1 MTRQATKRKAMAMS
15 GEEGETSVGTA
26 EEVVIPEA
34 EKIGELIVQ
43 SPEFIELR
51 DGLLEMYRQAHGV
64 HFDLTKTKDNESAR
78 KLRKLLV
85 TSRTEIERRRLD
97 GNRRDRESVADRIA
111 KRDELAQIL
120 TDAVRALETP
130 IDDAIRADEER
141 REREREEARQRE
153 EARIAGLRQRVDDI
167 TSVAVRAVDLPSAE
181 IEAKLALVGRIEI
194 GEDFEEFQTAA
205 TAAKA
210 DTMSKLAD
218 LLGKARDRE
227 RQAEEAERNR
237 LELEQLRA
245 ENAAR
250 EAREKA
256 EREQREAA
264 ERAEAQR
271 RAAAEAEQRRLEQE
285 AAQRRQTQ
293 MRAVQDT
300 IGQIQREQQRAIT
313 ATADGLLNII
323 ARVREISAP
332 IDCGDFAGQW
342 EYARDSAVEQL
353 TELAAQKRE
362 QEAER
367 EAERVRREREA
378 EIARNFEAFT
388 VVDFA
393 GVPDEQF
400 QIRAAIEAVEAV
412 VVDAERFGDKAG
424 IAEQAKAGT
433 LARLNS
439 KLARA
444 MEPRPEPP
452 PPPPAPPEPVVIA
465 IDPAVD
471 GPDQTIEVIRDALP
485 LDDGGQDVEDDRHM
499 AAHYAL
505 LNAAAQICKAAKPK
519 TKAAAEWL
527 IPATLMEGLRNSV
540 RGIQM
545 PGGGYYAGDGTLMNA
560 DGTRSI
566 FDDVDE
572 GGVA

>member
-1 MTRQATKRKAMAMS
+1 MS
-15 GEEGETSVGTA
+15 EEQVEQSAGVADELVEPIERIGALVVQLPEYGEFLEGL
-26 EEVVIPEA
+26 
-34 EKIGELIVQ
+34 K
-43 SPEFIELR
+43 
-51 DGLLEMYRQAHGV
+51 QAHQAAHNV
-64 HFDLTKTKDNESAR
+64 VFDLATVKGDTEAR
-78 KLRKLLV
+78 RLRKQLV
-85 TSRTEIERRRLD
+85 SSRVAIEKRRMEK
-97 GNRRDRESVADRIA
+97 NAEDRQSIAARIA
-111 KRDELAQIL
+111 KRDEGAALMI
-120 TDAVRALETP
+120 DFVRSLETP
-130 IDDAIRADEER
+130 LDDQIRADEER
-141 REREREEARQRE
+141 REREREQARQRE

-210 DTMSKLAD
+210 DTMSKLTD

-227 RQAEEAERNR
+227 RQVAEAERNR

-271 RAAAEAEQRRLEQE
+271 RAAAEAEQRRAEQE
-285 AAQRRQTQ
+285 AAQRRQAQ
-293 MRAVQDT
+293 VQAAQDT
-300 IGQIQREQQRAIT
+300 IGEIQRAQRGAIT
-313 ATADGLLNII
+313 ATAAGIDMLVEKIRAI
-323 ARVREISAP
+323 AP
-332 IDCGDFAGQW
+332 TIDCGDFSGQW
-342 EYARDSAVEQL
+342 EFARDSAVEQL
-353 TELAAQKRE
+353 TEMAGQKRQ

-367 EAERVRREREA
+367 EAERQRREREA
-378 EIARNFEAFT
+378 EISRNFEAFT
-388 VVDFA
+388 VVEFA

-412 VVDAERFGDKAG
+412 VVDAERFGDKVT

-452 PPPPAPPEPVVIA
+452 PPPPPPAAQEYVLIG

-485 LDDGGQDVEDDRHM
+485 LDDGGQDVKDDRHM

-505 LNAAAQICKAAKPK
+505 LAAAAAICKAAKPK
-519 TKAAAEWL
+519 NKT
-527 IPATLMEGLRNSV
+527 
-540 RGIQM
+540 
-545 PGGGYYAGDGTLMNA
+545 GGGWVVETALMDDLRTAVSEVRMPSGGHYSKDGTLMNA

-572 GGVA
+572 GSAA

>member
-1 MTRQATKRKAMAMS
+1 MSEEQVEQSAGVADELVEPIERIGALVVQLPEYGEFLEGLKQAYHAAHN
-15 GEEGETSVGTA
+15 
-26 EEVVIPEA
+26 VV
-34 EKIGELIVQ
+34 
-43 SPEFIELR
+43 
-51 DGLLEMYRQAHGV
+51 
-64 HFDLTKTKDNESAR
+64 FDLKTVKGDTDAR
-78 KLRKLLV
+78 RLRKQLV
-85 TSRTEIERRRLD
+85 SSRTAIEKRRIER
-97 GNRRDRESVADRIA
+97 NAEDRQSIAARIA
-111 KRDELAQIL
+111 KRDEGAALMIDFVRSLEDPLDAQI
-120 TDAVRALETP
+120 RE
-130 IDDAIRADEER
+130 DEQR

-167 TSVAVRAVDLPSAE
+167 TSVAVRAVDLTSSE

-210 DTMSKLAD
+210 DTMSKLTN

-227 RQAEEAERNR
+227 RQAAEAERNR

-271 RAAAEAEQRRLEQE
+271 RAATEAEQRRAEQE
-285 AAQRRQTQ
+285 AAQRRQAQ
-293 MRAVQDT
+293 VQAVQDT
-300 IGQIQREQQRAIT
+300 IGEIQRAQRGAIT
-313 ATADGLLNII
+313 ATVAGVCVII
-323 ARVREISAP
+323 QKIRAIAP
-332 IDCGDFAGQW
+332 TIDCGDFSGQW
-342 EYARDSAVEQL
+342 EFARDSAIDQL

-367 EAERVRREREA
+367 EAERVRRERED
-378 EIARNFEAFT
+378 EIARNFEAFS
-388 VVDFA
+388 VLPVA
-393 GVPDEQF
+393 GVPEEQF

-412 VVDAERFGDKAG
+412 VVDAEHFGDKLA
-424 IAEQAKAGT
+424 IAQQAKAGT
-433 LARLNS
+433 LARLNV
-439 KLARA
+439 LLGRA
-444 MEPRPEPP
+444 MEPPVAEPP
-452 PPPPAPPEPVVIA
+452 APPPPAVQEYVLIG

-485 LDDGGQDVEDDRHM
+485 LDDAGLDVEDDRHM